1 MKFKTVKAVVSS
13 ALLTATSTTLFA
25 TDHFINAQQAELKG
39 LQKVWE
45 QKNIPE
51 GMQTDEL
58 RATTV
63 RDSGTESLSL
73 YAHNVNFD
81 VVDNIGFHIEELAAT
96 LEPKKAG
103 EPVSFDDVES
113 FTINIHH
120 GKVTVSPEA
129 LSALFNKQ
137 ILDYSPRPLDE
148 LTVTTED
155 GYLKAD
161 GYLKLWSWFPGIWLP
176 TNLGGTMALSD
187 DNKLVY
193 SLDDV
198 KAVGIPL
205 AGLLKM
211 VFIKLTYLLSLDREG
226 AQLGAYE
233 LVLDHRSVFPPPAL
247 AGNIS
252 EVSISPAGL
261 HLTFADNS
269 AAKFKKAPV
278 EKDSYLWIQ
287 SGDARLYGI
296 VVTNAQVAI
305 VSESDTTP
313 LRFNLYD
320 YRKQV
325 AGGVLH
331 MKGDG
336 TIIATLPADTR
347 KAPAISGGSL
357 NSTSSSSEAASSSDD
372 CKNSIGFKTDCTQ

>member
-1 MKFKTVKAVVSS
+1 MKLKLLNVVACS
-13 ALLTATSTTLFA
+13 ALLTATSSTLFA
-25 TDHFINAQQAELKG
+25 SDHFINAQQSELKG
-39 LQKVWE
+39 LQKTWQ

-51 GMQTDEL
+51 GMQSGEL
-58 RATTV
+58 RTRSA
-63 RDSGTESLSL
+63 RDSGADSVSL

-81 VVDNIGFHIEELAAT
+81 VVDKIGFHIEDLAAT
-96 LEPKKAG
+96 LEPKKEG

-120 GKVTVSPEA
+120 GKVIVPPEA

-137 ILDYSPRPLDE
+137 ILDYWPRPLDE
-148 LTVTTED
+148 LTIKTEND
-155 GYLKAD
+155 YLKAD
-161 GYLKLWSWFPGIWLP
+161 GDLKLWSWFPGIWLP
-176 TNLGGTMALSD
+176 ADLGGTITLSD
-187 DNKLVY
+187 NNKLVY
-193 SLDDV
+193 NIDDV
-198 KAVGIPL
+198 RVVGIPL

-211 VFIKLTYLLSLDREG
+211 VFIKLTYLLSIDREG

-252 EVSISPAGL
+252 EVSVSPAGL

-269 AAKFKKAPV
+269 AAEFKKAPV

-287 SGDARLYGI
+287 SGDPRLFGI
-296 VVTNAQVAI
+296 VVTNAQVAV

-325 AGGVLH
+325 AAGVLR

-336 TIIATLPADTR
+336 TIIATLPADNR
-347 KAPAISGGSL
+347 KSPMVHTGSL
-357 NSTSSSSEAASSSDD
+357 NSSQTTSSSDE
-372 CKNSIGFKTDCTQ
+372 CKNSAGFNTNCAK

>member
-1 MKFKTVKAVVSS
+1 MKLKLLKVVVSS
-13 ALLTATSTTLFA
+13 ALLTVTSTALFA
-25 TDHFINAQQAELKG
+25 TDHFINAQQTELKG
-39 LQKVWE
+39 LQTIWE

-51 GMQTDEL
+51 GMQSSEL
-58 RATTV
+58 RTTTA
-63 RDSGTESLSL
+63 RDSGAESVTL
-73 YAHNVNFD
+73 YARNVNFD
-81 VVDNIGFHIEELAAT
+81 VVDKIGFHIEELAAT

-120 GKVTVSPEA
+120 GKVVVSPKA

-137 ILDYSPRPLDE
+137 ILDYWPRPLDE
-148 LTVTTED
+148 LTVKTETD
-155 GYLKAD
+155 YLKAD

-176 TNLGGTMALSD
+176 ANLGGTMTLSE
-187 DNKLVY
+187 DNKMVY
-193 SLDDV
+193 NIDDV
-198 KAVGIPL
+198 KVVGIPL
-205 AGLLKM
+205 VGLLKM
-211 VFIKLTYLLSLDREG
+211 VFIKLTYLLSIDREG

-247 AGNIS
+247 AGDIS
-252 EVSISPAGL
+252 EVSLSPAGL
-261 HLTFADNS
+261 HLTFSDNT
-269 AAKFKKAPV
+269 AAQFKKPPV

-325 AGGVLH
+325 ATGVLH
-331 MKGDG
+331 MKEDG

-347 KAPAISGGSL
+347 KSPIISSGSL
-357 NSTSSSSEAASSSDD
+357 NHSKTITANNTDN
-372 CKNSIGFKTDCTQ
+372 CKNSIGFNTNCTP

>member
-1 MKFKTVKAVVSS
+1 
-13 ALLTATSTTLFA
+13 
-25 TDHFINAQQAELKG
+25 
-39 LQKVWE
+39 
-45 QKNIPE
+45 
-51 GMQTDEL
+51 
-58 RATTV
+58 
-63 RDSGTESLSL
+63 
-73 YAHNVNFD
+73 
-81 VVDNIGFHIEELAAT
+81 
-96 LEPKKAG
+96 
-103 EPVSFDDVES
+103 
-113 FTINIHH
+113 
-120 GKVTVSPEA
+120 
-129 LSALFNKQ
+129 
-137 ILDYSPRPLDE
+137 
-148 LTVTTED
+148 
-155 GYLKAD
+155 
-161 GYLKLWSWFPGIWLP
+161 
-176 TNLGGTMALSD
+176 MALSD

>member
-1 MKFKTVKAVVSS
+1 MKLKLLNVVACS
-13 ALLTATSTTLFA
+13 ALLTATSSTLFA
-25 TDHFINAQQAELKG
+25 SDHFINAQQSELKG
-39 LQKVWE
+39 LQKTWQ

-51 GMQTDEL
+51 GMQSSEL
-58 RATTV
+58 RTRTA
-63 RDSGTESLSL
+63 RDSGAESVSL

-81 VVDNIGFHIEELAAT
+81 VVDNIGFHIEDLAAT

-120 GKVTVSPEA
+120 GKVTVPPEA

-137 ILDYSPRPLDE
+137 ILDYWPRPLDE
-148 LTVTTED
+148 LTIKTEND
-155 GYLKAD
+155 YLKAD
-161 GYLKLWSWFPGIWLP
+161 GDLKLWSWFPGIWLP
-176 TNLGGTMALSD
+176 ANLGGTITLSD

-193 SLDDV
+193 NIDDV
-198 KAVGIPL
+198 RVVGIPL

-211 VFIKLTYLLSLDREG
+211 VFIKLTYLLSVDREG

-252 EVSISPAGL
+252 EVSVSPAGL
-261 HLTFADNS
+261 HLTFADNG
-269 AAKFKKAPV
+269 AAEFKKAPV

-287 SGDARLYGI
+287 SGDPRLFGI
-296 VVTNAQVAI
+296 VITNAQVAV

-325 AGGVLH
+325 AAGILH
-331 MKGDG
+331 MKEDG

-347 KAPAISGGSL
+347 KSSVGAAASL
-357 NSTSSSSEAASSSDD
+357 NNSETARNSDE
-372 CKNSIGFKTDCTQ
+372 CKNSVGFETNCAQ